1 MDLIEPTR
9 EAIARLVALDAP
21 LWQVIWTSIRV
32 ALLALL
38 VAAPPAIGAGFVLAT
53 TRFPGRRVLI
63 VLLQSLLAFPTV
75 VVGLLLYLLL
85 SRRGPLGAWE
95 LLFTPEAMVI
105 GQAVIAFPIICAFAL
120 AAVQAADPRLFE
132 TARLLGARPLR
143 AGLTTLREVRF
154 ALVAAVLSGFGRV
167 ISEVGCAL
175 MVGGNIAGLTRTI
188 PTAIALETSKGAF
201 TEGIALGIVLMIVAL
216 GINAL
221 LSLCQGHGGWMQ
233 GMRG

>member
-1 MDLIEPTR
+1 MNLIEPTR
-9 EAIARLVALDAP
+9 EAIARLLTLDAD
-21 LWQVIWTSIRV
+21 LWHVIGTSLGIS
-32 ALLALL
+32 LAAMAI
-38 VAAPPAIGAGFVLAT
+38 AAPAAIAVGFVLAV
-53 TRFPGRRVLI
+53 TRFPGRRVVIL
-63 VLLQSLLAFPTV
+63 LLQSLLSFPTV

-105 GQAVIAFPIICAFAL
+105 GQALIAFPIVCAFAL
-120 AAVQAADPRLFE
+120 AAVQAADPRLLE
-132 TARLLGARPLR
+132 TARLLGASPLR

-175 MVGGNIAGLTRTI
+175 MVGGNIAGATRTI

-201 TEGIALGIVLMIVAL
+201 TEGIALGIVLMLIAL
-216 GINAL
+216 AVNAL
-221 LSLCQGHGGWMQ
+221 LSLCQGQGGWMS